1 MPQDAPPALQDE
13 PPALQDDCAGFD
25 ESVDEQPA
33 TAPPRSPAIA
43 ATTSAP
49 FTLVFIASFPFR
61 TAGSPEVTD
70 PKPSPAPSPGAPE
83 RTILIANPLHERRI
97 PANAAEPWNIPIR
110 RQRDPIP
117 VHTRDA
123 DLREH
128 CDGPGADPGVVRDTL
143 LSLARLN
150 AGALRTHALAASIL
164 RPVLRRGGAL
174 RVLDL
179 GCGAGDLGRALV
191 REAARTGGRVESLGV
206 DLSPEAVA
214 LARSLGTP
222 GDGASFET
230 GDALGPGFDPA
241 EFDLVVSSFLLHHL
255 PDDAAVGEALRRS
268 ARARFGFLHLDLVRS
283 RAAWLLFGALGRPL
297 VRRRETFEDGL
308 SSIRRSWTVR
318 EMAAIA
324 AAAAPGARVEVRFP
338 WRLRVSRLSSGE

>member
-1 MPQDAPPALQDE
+1 VDQTPGCGNPAS
-13 PPALQDDCAGFD
+13 PST
-25 ESVDEQPA
+25 ESAARRAV
-33 TAPPRSPAIA
+33 PRRA
-43 ATTSAP
+43 
-49 FTLVFIASFPFR
+49 V
-61 TAGSPEVTD
+61 
-70 PKPSPAPSPGAPE
+70 
-83 RTILIANPLHERRI
+83 RTILMANPRPVRLI
-97 PANAAEPWNIPIR
+97 PANAGEPWNIPIR
-110 RQRDPIP
+110 QRRNPFP

-123 DLREH
+123 SLREH
-128 CDGPGADPGVVRDTL
+128 CDGPGADPRVVRDTL

-150 AGALRTHALAASIL
+150 AGPLRTHALAAAIL

-191 REAARTGGRVESLGV
+191 REGARLGGLVESLGI

-222 GDGASFET
+222 GDGASFEI
-230 GDALGPGFDPA
+230 GDALGTGPDPV

-268 ARARFGFLHLDLVRS
+268 ARARAGFLHLDLVRS

-308 SSIRRSWTVR
+308 ASIRRSWTVP

-324 AAAAPGARVEVRFP
+324 AAAAPGACVEVRFP
-338 WRLRVSRLSSGE
+338 WRLRVSRLSSGT